1 MQEYDPTQ
9 VKTRRPTEDSTER
22 DQEQGSGELQVKGR
36 RSKEKFVPA
45 SVDYHA
51 KYKHILGTETGLEA
65 ARKAE
70 PNQKFGMGKF
80 DYEVMCMV

>member
-1 MQEYDPTQ
+1 MSAYGIVQEYDPTLAQ
-9 VKTRRPTEDSTER
+9 ARDSTEDSTETVQ
-22 DQEQGSGELQVKGR
+22 DQAAGELQVKGR

-45 SVDYHA
+45 SADYHA

-70 PNQKFGMGKF
+70 PNQKFGMGK
-80 DYEVMCMV
+80 

>member
-9 VKTRRPTEDSTER
+9 AKTHESAEDSAER
-22 DQEQGSGELQVKGR
+22 EQEPAVGELQVKGR

-45 SVDYHA
+45 SADYHA

-70 PNQKFGMGKF
+70 PNQKFGMGK
-80 DYEVMCMV
+80 